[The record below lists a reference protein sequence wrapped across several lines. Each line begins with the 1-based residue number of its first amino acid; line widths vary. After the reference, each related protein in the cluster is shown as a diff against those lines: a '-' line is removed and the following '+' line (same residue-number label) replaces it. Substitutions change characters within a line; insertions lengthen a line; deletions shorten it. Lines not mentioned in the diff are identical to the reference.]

1 MSETVGD
8 RSSTVIGE
16 GVSGYAAV
24 TMLQHRRAVR
34 RSFAQW
40 CRHRGYEPAL
50 HHRLIIDSVEEFLAP
65 GSEQQVL
72 LIFAPPGSAKSS
84 YASVL
89 LPPWYLANHPQ
100 DGILFATHSV
110 EFAERWG
117 RRVRNDIAVEWKT
130 LGIALSE
137 DNKAAGR
144 WSLQSGG
151 EYYAV
156 GAGTGISG
164 YRADLAIIDDP
175 FGSREDAYSETV
187 RKGRWNWYLDD
198 FSARLKPDA
207 KRIVIATRWHE
218 EDISGMVLEQIKRGE
233 IRGKVISIAAI
244 AEENDCL
251 GRSVGEY
258 LWDDPQGY
266 NYGEFLRA
274 RQRETSPMM
283 WSALYQQRPA
293 PEEGDYFK
301 AEWLAPYT
309 EMPERSR
316 MQIYG
321 ASDYAV
327 TADGGDFTV
336 HCVVGLDPDGK
347 MYLLDVWRKQAS
359 ADEWVEAFC
368 DLVKKWKP
376 MAWAEEQGQIRA
388 GVGPFLDRRQRER
401 GAWVAREGFPT
412 RGDKSVRAQSIR
424 GRMALDKLYVPER
437 EPWWPALRS
446 ELLTFPAGKHDDF
459 CDSLGLIGMLLD
471 VMVAGREA
479 KQQKNVVNIGY
490 RRLERQ
496 VEGFKTL

>member
-1 MSETVGD
+1 MSEVATEQCSPP
-8 RSSTVIGE
+8 R
-16 GVSGYAAV
+16 AAV
-24 TMLQHRRAVR
+24 EIQKRRAVR
-34 RSFAQW
+34 RGFEAW
-40 CRHRGYEPAL
+40 CRYRGYEPAQ
-50 HHRLIIDSVEEFLAP
+50 HHRLIIDAVESFLRAD
-65 GSEQQVL
+65 GRDQVL

-84 YASVL
+84 FMSVL
-89 LPPWYLANHPQ
+89 LPPWYLANHHKA
-100 DGILFATHSV
+100 GILFATHSV

-117 RRVRNDIAVEWKT
+117 RRVRNDIAAESLM
-130 LGIALSE
+130 LGIELSD

-144 WSLQSGG
+144 WSLKSGG

-164 YRADLAIIDDP
+164 YRADLGIIDDP

-207 KRIVIATRWHE
+207 KRVIIATRWHE
-218 EDISGMVLEQIKRGE
+218 DDISGMVLQQIGRGE
-233 IRGKVISIAAI
+233 VRGKVISIAAV

-251 GRSVGEY
+251 GRAVGEY
-258 LWDDPQGY
+258 LWDDPKGY
-266 NYGEFLRA
+266 NYGEFLRS

-301 AEWLAPYT
+301 SEWLV
-309 EMPERSR
+309 EVEESEIPERAR
-316 MQIYG
+316 LTVYG

-327 TADGGDFTV
+327 TADGGDYTV
-336 HCVVGLDPDGK
+336 HGVVGLDPEGR
-347 MYLLDVWRKQAS
+347 MYLLDVWRKQTG

-368 DLVKKWKP
+368 DLVGKWKP

-401 GAWVAREGFPT
+401 SAYVAREGFPT

-424 GRMALDKLYVPER
+424 GRMALDKLYVPR
-437 EPWWPALRS
+437 NAKWWPTLRS
-446 ELLTFPAGKHDDF
+446 ELLTFPAGKYDDQV
-459 CDSLGLIGMLLD
+459 DMLGLIGQLLD
-471 VMVAGREA
+471 VMVAGRAA
-479 KQQKNVVNIGY
+479 KVQKNVVNIGY

-496 VEGFKTL
+496 VEGFKTY

>member
-1 MSETVGD
+1 MLMSETV
-8 RSSTVIGE
+8 VGE

-34 RSFAQW
+34 RSFAEW

-50 HHRLIIDSVEEFLAP
+50 HHLRIIEEIERFLA
-65 GSEQQVL
+65 SDDEVL
-72 LIFAPPGSAKSS
+72 LLFAPPGSGKSM
-84 YASVL
+84 YVSVL
-89 LPPWYLANHPQ
+89 LPPWYLSRYPKHS
-100 DGILFATHSV
+100 ILFATHSV

-117 RRVRNDIAVEWKT
+117 RRVRNDIAVEDKT
-130 LGIALSE
+130 LGIFLSD

-144 WSLQSGG
+144 WSLKSGG

-164 YRADLAIIDDP
+164 YRADLGVGDDF

-198 FSARLKPDA
+198 FSARLKPGA
-207 KRIVIATRWHE
+207 KRILMNTRWHW
-218 EDISGMVLEQIKRGE
+218 EDVAGHVVEQIESGQVRGR
-233 IRGKVISIAAI
+233 IISIAAI

-258 LWDDPQGY
+258 LWDDPGGY

-301 AEWLAPYT
+301 AEWIV
-309 EMPERSR
+309 ECEDGEIPERER
-316 MQIYG
+316 LTVYG

-327 TADGGDFTV
+327 TADGGDYTV
-336 HCVVGLDPDGK
+336 HVVVGIDPNGR
-347 MYLLDVWRKQAS
+347 MYLLDVWRKQAG

-368 DLVKKWKP
+368 DLVKQWRP

-401 GAWVAREGFPT
+401 SAYVAREGFPT

-424 GRMALDKLYVPER
+424 GRMALDKLYVAR
-437 EPWWPALRS
+437 AAKWWPYCRS
-446 ELLTFPAGKHDDF
+446 ELLTFPAGKFDDF
-459 CDSLGLIGMLLD
+459 VDSMGLVGQLLD

-479 KQQKNVVNIGY
+479 KQTKNVVNIGY

-496 VEGFKTL
+496 VEGFDKTL

>member
-1 MSETVGD
+1 MTET
-8 RSSTVIGE
+8 IGE

-34 RSFAQW
+34 KSFGEW

-50 HHRLIIDSVEEFLAP
+50 HHRLIINAVEEFLS
-65 GSEQQVL
+65 GDDGVL

-89 LPPWYLANHPQ
+89 LPPWYLANHPK

-117 RRVRNDIAVEWKT
+117 RRVRNDIAAEWKT

-198 FSARLKPDA
+198 FSARLKPGA
-207 KRIVIATRWHE
+207 KRIIIATRWHA
-218 EDISGMVLEQIKRGE
+218 EDISGMVLEQIERGE
-233 IRGKVISIAAI
+233 ISGRVISIAAI
-244 AEENDCL
+244 AEEGDCL
-251 GRSVGEY
+251 GRAVGDY
-258 LWDDPQGY
+258 LWDDPKGY

-301 AEWLAPYT
+301 AEWIVECDDS
-309 EMPERSR
+309 EMPVRERLVV
-316 MQIYG
+316 YG

-327 TADGGDFTV
+327 TADGGDYTV
-336 HCVVGLDPDGK
+336 HVVVGIDPNGR
-347 MYLLDVWRKQAS
+347 MYLLDVWRKQAG
-359 ADEWVEAFC
+359 ADQWVEAFC
-368 DLVKKWKP
+368 DLVKQWRP

-401 GAWVAREGFPT
+401 QAYVAREGFPT

-424 GRMALDKLYVPER
+424 GRMALDKLYVPR
-437 EPWWPALRS
+437 AAKWWPALRS
-446 ELLTFPAGKHDDF
+446 ELLTFPAGKYDDQV
-459 CDSLGLIGMLLD
+459 DALGLCGQLLD

-479 KQQKNVVNIGY
+479 KKTKNVVNIGY

-496 VEGFKTL
+496 VEGFKTY